1 MSQKDSL
8 VSDTNPIRPAWG
20 AIIPPRHSSGFD
32 RVAGCYPWLE
42 ARVFGRKLEQIR
54 SQYLNCVTQRENV
67 LIVGEGNGRFCAAL
81 VYQKVSG
88 SVTIVDSSA
97 RMLAAVRSRIGDRG
111 RNLEIRFIH
120 ADVREWQPDR
130 VFDCLVTQFFF
141 DLFKPSTQEAILG
154 RLTAACTGG
163 AGWLDTDFTADPTGV
178 QTRILY
184 ELQYIFFKWSCG
196 IEASSLSDVG
206 ACTSARLWQV
216 QHQTFGSGRLVQA
229 CWRVRRGGGMDV
241 VD

>member
-1 MSQKDSL
+1 MSQEDSL
-8 VSDTNPIRPAWG
+8 VSDANPIRPAWG
-20 AIIPPRHSSGFD
+20 AKIPPRSRSGFD

-54 SQYLNCVTQRENV
+54 SQYLNLVTQRENV
-67 LIVGEGNGRFCAAL
+67 LIIGEGNGRFCAAL
-81 VYQKVSG
+81 LQQKVSG

-97 RMLAAVRSRIGDRG
+97 RMLAAVRSRIGDRS

-120 ADVREWQPDR
+120 ADVREWRPDR

-141 DLFKPSTQEAILG
+141 DLFKPSTQEAILAL
-154 RLTAACTGG
+154 LTAGCTPD

-178 QTRILY
+178 RTRILHK
-184 ELQYIFFKWSCG
+184 LQYIFFKWSCG

-216 QHQTFGSGRLVQA
+216 QHQTFGAGRLVQA
-229 CWRVRRGGGMDV
+229 FWRVRRGGRMDV